1 MSPPARWGG
10 CLCGRV
16 RYRVSGTPLYDTFC
30 HCVPC
35 QKATGTV
42 AMSSTIRRRSDL
54 EITQG
59 QDVLKAYKDTS
70 TDSGKPLMR
79 NFCGECGSMLFAFP
93 DVLDTVVGVAA
104 GTLDDFDQWRPDT
117 EQ

>member
-1 MSPPARWGG
+1 
-10 CLCGRV
+10 
-16 RYRVSGTPLYDTFC
+16 
-30 HCVPC
+30 
-35 QKATGTV
+35 
-42 AMSSTIRRRSDL
+42 
-54 EITQG
+54 
-59 QDVLKAYKDTS
+59 
-70 TDSGKPLMR
+70 MR